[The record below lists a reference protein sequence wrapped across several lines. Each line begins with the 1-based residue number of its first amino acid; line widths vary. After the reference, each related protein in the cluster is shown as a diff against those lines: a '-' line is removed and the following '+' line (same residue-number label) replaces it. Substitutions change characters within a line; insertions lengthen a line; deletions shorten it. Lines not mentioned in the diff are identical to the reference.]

1 MHPRFIGGSGLEFGF
16 AGHACSGR
24 THQQHV
30 IAVFVVFLLLL
41 ALIAAAPVI
50 AFFDV
55 SAIEALVAALTAVA
69 VGIIA
74 RAIPPEEAGHVSKL
88 LRPLAL
94 ALALPAAWMLVQIV
108 PLPSA
113 ARLSH
118 PIWASAETALAM
130 PLEGSISVDPG
141 GTLMVLAHYVSLAAV
156 LFVAAAVTVDRRR
169 AEWTLYGLTC
179 VTAVM
184 AALLIVQSL
193 TSLPFVGTSGSR
205 AKIFFQGGASL
216 GVVVAAAGMIRA
228 VERHETRRI
237 KAEAS
242 FWRFAQDFGANLAAL
257 LICCLGLVLGAARQE
272 VFAAACGLG
281 IMALVVIARRLA
293 LGLWTSTALASF
305 AILIVLV
312 FAVRND
318 GQRDLTLRYANA
330 PAALISD
337 ADRLIGDTGW
347 LGSGAGSFTALL
359 PIYRDIDDPAGWQ
372 PAPTSAAQI
381 SIEMGIPALSVIA
394 IMMLAL
400 AGFLLRGAVRRG
412 RDSFYPTAAMSAAVV
427 LTLEAF
433 CDASALSTAIG
444 LVAATVLGL
453 GLAQSVSRSA
463 RQQPA

>member
-1 MHPRFIGGSGLEFGF
+1 
-16 AGHACSGR
+16 
-24 THQQHV
+24 
-30 IAVFVVFLLLL
+30 
-41 ALIAAAPVI
+41 
-50 AFFDV
+50 
-55 SAIEALVAALTAVA
+55 
-69 VGIIA
+69 
-74 RAIPPEEAGHVSKL
+74 
-88 LRPLAL
+88 
-94 ALALPAAWMLVQIV
+94 
-108 PLPSA
+108 
-113 ARLSH
+113 
-118 PIWASAETALAM
+118 
-130 PLEGSISVDPG
+130 
-141 GTLMVLAHYVSLAAV
+141 
-156 LFVAAAVTVDRRR
+156 
-169 AEWTLYGLTC
+169 
-179 VTAVM
+179 
-184 AALLIVQSL
+184 
-193 TSLPFVGTSGSR
+193 
-205 AKIFFQGGASL
+205 
-216 GVVVAAAGMIRA
+216 
-228 VERHETRRI
+228 
-237 KAEAS
+237 
-242 FWRFAQDFGANLAAL
+242 
-257 LICCLGLVLGAARQE
+257 
-272 VFAAACGLG
+272 
-281 IMALVVIARRLA
+281 
-293 LGLWTSTALASF
+293 
-305 AILIVLV
+305 VLV